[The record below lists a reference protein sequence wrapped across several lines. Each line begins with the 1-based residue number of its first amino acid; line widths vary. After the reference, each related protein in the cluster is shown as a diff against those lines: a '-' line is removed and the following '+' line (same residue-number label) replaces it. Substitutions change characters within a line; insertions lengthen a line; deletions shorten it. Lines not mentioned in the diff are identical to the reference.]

1 MKSAYEL
8 AMERL
13 QESDP
18 DKQPVTD
25 EMRKALAA
33 VDEKFDAKVAERKI
47 FLTQTLATATA
58 NQDLQE
64 VELIQKQISNEKAR
78 IEEER
83 ETAKDKIR
91 NVG

>member
-1 MKSAYEL
+1 
-8 AMERL
+8 MERL

-47 FLTQTLATATA
+47 FLTEKLATASA

-64 VELIQKQISNEKAR
+64 VELIQKQISNEKAHL
-78 IEEER
+78 EEER

-91 NVG
+91 NAG

>member
-78 IEEER
+78 LEEER